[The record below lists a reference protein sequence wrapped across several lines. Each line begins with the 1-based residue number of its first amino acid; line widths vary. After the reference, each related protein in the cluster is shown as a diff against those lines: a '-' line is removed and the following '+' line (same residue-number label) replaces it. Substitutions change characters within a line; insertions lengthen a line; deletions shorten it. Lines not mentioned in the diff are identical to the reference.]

1 MILVTGACGYIGSH
15 TCIELLERGYPVLA
29 IDNFANSSREALFRV
44 EEITGKGVAFH
55 QCDIRD
61 RALLNRIFSDYD
73 IDGVIHFAGVK
84 ASGEYLS
91 EPLRY
96 FNVNVGGTVTLM
108 QALSDANIKHMLYSS
123 SANMY
128 GQGDHAPVSES
139 ARLSAAN
146 PYGRS
151 KLMAEVILAD
161 LVRADP
167 GWSIGVLRYFNPA
180 GAHPSGRIGE
190 DPKDIP
196 SNIMFYA
203 AQVAAGELDTLT
215 LFGDGYPTKD
225 GTQVSDYLHVMDL
238 ARGHVD
244 AMAYLFAHEKGF
256 TVNLGS
262 GRGYSALEII
272 RAFENVTGQTIPYEI
287 RPRKSTDA
295 PVSVADPSLATSL
308 FGWKA
313 EHSLDEMCADYWR
326 WISMNPNGYKE

>member
-29 IDNFANSSREALFRV
+29 IDNYANSSREALFRV
-44 EEITGKGVAFH
+44 EEITDKGVAFH

-61 RALLNRIFSDYD
+61 RMLLNRIFSDYS
-73 IDGVIHFAGVK
+73 IDGVIHFAGIK

-96 FNVNVGGTVTLM
+96 FSVNVGGTVTLM
-108 QALSDANIKHMLYSS
+108 QALSDAGVKHMLYSS

-128 GQGDHAPVSES
+128 GQAESAPVSES

-167 GWSIGVLRYFNPA
+167 NWSIGVLRYFNPA

-196 SNIMFYA
+196 NNIMFYA
-203 AQVAAGELDTLT
+203 AQVAAGELDKLT
-215 LFGDGYPTKD
+215 IFGDDYPTED

-244 AMAYLFAHEKGF
+244 ALAYLFTQGKGF

-262 GRGYSALEII
+262 GKGYSVLEII
-272 RAFENVTGQTIPYEI
+272 RAFERVTGLPIPYEI
-287 RPRKSTDA
+287 KSRK
-295 PVSVADPSLATSL
+295 VADTPVCIANPSLATSL

-313 EHSLDEMCADYWR
+313 EHTLDEMCTDYWR
-326 WISMNPNGYKE
+326 WVTMNPNGYKE